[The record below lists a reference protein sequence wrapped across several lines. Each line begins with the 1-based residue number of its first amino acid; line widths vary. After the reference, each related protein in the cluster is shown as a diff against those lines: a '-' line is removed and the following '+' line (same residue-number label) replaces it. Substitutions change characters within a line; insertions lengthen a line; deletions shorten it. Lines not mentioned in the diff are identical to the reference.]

1 MITEESNNIKP
12 EALEYPAPPMNEI
25 NKDELDEINKNYPLD
40 LSHYQRL
47 TFKIQ
52 DENDP
57 NKDKKFEFFTDENF
71 EDDLNNAFYIFYSNK
86 LPKLEGFYKSE
97 LGKLVKEHNI
107 VLYHI
112 SDYLKKLD
120 NKYDEDY
127 YYSLFRLGSKLIS
140 FKYQPI
146 VDRARD
152 LAKNLIKIR
161 EIKKKLQINKNNHD
175 ENSYIVNLKKKFCQI
190 IVDEKDIYKEIDYK
204 YDTEDEARYI
214 RTEISFCQLENQYRD
229 SLNYIVELEKLL
241 DKFYEEIGQ
250 NVAGINNRHYLCFVF
265 NRASHYLSIKEQI
278 RENLDHDILFKMY
291 KLRRKINNL
300 LLEYRFKYIQN
311 RRIIL
316 DIEIRK
322 CKILKNE
329 IDIKSIYIEKGEC
342 KNFITKM
349 EESLTNKAENLRTQN
364 NFEPMTINEIRE
376 IAQIRDINITSNEQ
390 IIKAMEDKLEE
401 LKDQKEQ
408 NDKEI
413 QSLEI
418 ELATKKGK
426 DLITPIIPGNQILT
440 VGNLIPNENINKE
453 EEDIKKKEEKLKKL
467 KEENKK
473 IERSINRYNNQL
485 YSLRQNHYYDIEFIN
500 ILKLY
505 SKLIRKRYDLRNDYL
520 GIIITEKKLF
530 DNKGNENSTKRE
542 YEICEN
548 NKIN

>member
-1 MITEESNNIKP
+1 MITEEANNIIHEEVEK
-12 EALEYPAPPMNEI
+12 PAPPMNEI

-52 DENDP
+52 DEKDP
-57 NKDKKFEFFTDENF
+57 NKDENLEFFTDENF

-86 LPKLEGFYKSE
+86 LRKLEGFYKSE
-97 LGKLVKEHNI
+97 LKKLVKEHNI

-112 SDYLKKLD
+112 NDYLKKLD

-140 FKYQPI
+140 FQYQPI
-146 VDRARD
+146 VDKARN
-152 LAKNLIKIR
+152 LAKNLIKIKD
-161 EIKKKLQINKNNHD
+161 IKKKLKINKNNHD
-175 ENSYIVNLKKKFCQI
+175 EISYVVELKNKFCQI
-190 IVDEKDIYKEIDYK
+190 IVDDKDIYKEIDYI
-204 YDTEDEARYI
+204 YDTEEEARHI
-214 RTEISFCQLENQYRD
+214 RAELSFYQLENQFKD
-229 SLNYIVELEKLL
+229 SLNYIIELEKVL
-241 DKFYEEIGQ
+241 DKLYEEIGQ
-250 NVAGINNRHYLCFVF
+250 NVAEIKNRHYLCFVF

-278 RENLDHDILFKMY
+278 KENLDYNILSKMY

-300 LLEYRFKYIQN
+300 LLEYRFKYVQN

-322 CKILKNE
+322 CKILND
-329 IDIKSIYIEKGEC
+329 DIYRKSIYIEKGEC

-364 NFEPMTINEIRE
+364 NFEPMTISEIRE
-376 IAQIRDINITSNEQ
+376 IAQVRDVNIESDEQ
-390 IIKAMEDKLEE
+390 IIQAMEDRLEE
-401 LKDQKEQ
+401 LKDQKEK

-418 ELATKKGK
+418 EITTIKGK
-426 DLITPIIPGNQILT
+426 DLITPFIPGNQSQIIS
-440 VGNLIPNENINKE
+440 NLIPNENKKNE
-453 EEDIKKKEEKLKKL
+453 EEEIKKKEEQLKKL
-467 KEENKK
+467 KEENRT
-473 IERSINRYNNQL
+473 IERSINRYNHQL

-505 SKLIRKRYDLRNDYL
+505 SKLIRKKYDIRNDYL
-520 GIIITEKKLF
+520 GIIITEIKKY
-530 DNKGNENSTKRE
+530 DNKGNENSKKRE
-542 YEICEN
+542 YEINEN
-548 NKIN
+548 DKIN